1 MSHVDDELAKA
12 VEESEA
18 VARAE
23 EPLPVT
29 RAVPS
34 STTPTK
40 RNVALLAALV
50 AMGGGVLFL
59 VMTTFN
65 QNQMYT
71 RTVAALM
78 EDKAK
83 LTGRNVRVQ
92 GTLVKGSLRK
102 RDEPCEYRFDIN
114 SAGVTMPVRYAGCI
128 VPDTFVDRPDMDV
141 DAQVEG
147 ALTPAGHFEANNIIS
162 KCPSKY
168 EMRDRAT
175 KGQVAPHVQTAPSVS
190 LTR

>member
-29 RAVPS
+29 RAVS
-34 STTPTK
+34 SASAPK
-40 RNVALLAALV
+40 RNLALLAALL

-59 VMTTFN
+59 VMTTLN

-102 RDEPCEYRFDIN
+102 RDEPCEYRFDIK
-114 SAGVTMPVRYAGCI
+114 SDGATLPVRYAGCI

-168 EMRDRAT
+168 EMRDRAQQ
-175 KGQVAPHVQTAPSVS
+175 GEHAPHAQMPPSAS
-190 LTR
+190 FAR

>member
-29 RAVPS
+29 RALPS
-34 STTPTK
+34 QKAPR
-40 RNVALLAALV
+40 RNLALLAALV

-59 VMTTFN
+59 VMTSFN

-71 RTVAALM
+71 RSVAVLM

-83 LTGRNVRVQ
+83 LTGRNVRVH
-92 GTLVKGSLRK
+92 GTLVKGSLRR
-102 RDEPCEYRFDIN
+102 RDEPCEYRFDIK
-114 SAGVTMPVRYAGCI
+114 SDGATLPVRYAGCI

-141 DAQVEG
+141 EAQVEG
-147 ALTPAGHFEANNIIS
+147 ALAPSGHFEANNIIS

-168 EMRDRAT
+168 EMRDRQQ
-175 KGQVAPHVQTAPSVS
+175 KGEHAPHLQTAPSVS
-190 LTR
+190 FAR